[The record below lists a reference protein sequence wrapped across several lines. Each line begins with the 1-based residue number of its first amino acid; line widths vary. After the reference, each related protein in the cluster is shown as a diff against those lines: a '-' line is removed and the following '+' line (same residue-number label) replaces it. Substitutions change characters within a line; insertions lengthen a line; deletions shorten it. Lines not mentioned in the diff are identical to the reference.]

1 MRRGPRLVYGA
12 LDVKAWLA
20 DPPSIATVR
29 SGQCPRCGN
38 ASRPV
43 GRGLGLWGHGVRR
56 RQVRGPLSADGPPVL
71 VELIVRRSRCRGCR
85 TIVRVVPRGLVAC
98 RVCTASAIALA
109 FARFGLERQPLP
121 RVRAAVNPWTTVGAT
136 AAAGWLAVRRW
147 VRAVRQRRLFPRVGG
162 FALITGDPGIGK
174 SVVLRLLAARLERL
188 PEVEVGAATST
199 RAAKWARYPL

>member
-1 MRRGPRLVYGA
+1 MGKDDRSGPRLVYGA
-12 LDVKAWLA
+12 LDVTAWLA
-20 DPPSIATVR
+20 DPPSVATVR
-29 SGQCPRCGN
+29 PGQCPRCGR

-85 TIVRVVPRGLVAC
+85 TIVLVVPRGLVAC

-147 VRAVRQRRLFPRVGG
+147 VRAVRQRRLFPRV
-162 FALITGDPGIGK
+162 
-174 SVVLRLLAARLERL
+174 RLAPTDGTARQVAARTAQTLTALGL
-188 PEVEVGAATST
+188 PAAGAGL
-199 RAAKWARYPL
+199 RAQVFAGALAVP